1 MRNRLGLLLI
11 LLPMIASAAFV
22 LADSSER
29 AHRAPAPKKLETPP
43 PVSTTPATE
52 SSDDAHSQLPQPAPG
67 EVIGVPMFA

>member
-11 LLPMIASAAFV
+11 LLPMIASAAFL

-29 AHRAPAPKKLETPP
+29 ARPAPSPKKLETPSP
-43 PVSTTPATE
+43 ASTPTTE

>member
-11 LLPMIASAAFV
+11 LLPMISSAAFV

>member
-29 AHRAPAPKKLETPP
+29 AHPAPAPKKLEAPASTP
-43 PVSTTPATE
+43 TPTTE
-52 SSDDAHSQLPQPAPG
+52 SSDESRSQLPKHPPG
-67 EVIGVPMFA
+67 EVIGVPMLA

>member
-22 LADSSER
+22 LADASER
-29 AHRAPAPKKLETPP
+29 AHRAPAPKKLEA
-43 PVSTTPATE
+43 PASAPENE
-52 SSDDAHSQLPQPAPG
+52 SSDESRSQLPQHPPG

>member
-29 AHRAPAPKKLETPP
+29 AHPAPAPKKLETPA
-43 PVSTTPATE
+43 STPKNE
-52 SSDDAHSQLPQPAPG
+52 SSDESRSQLPTHSPG
-67 EVIGVPMFA
+67 EVIGVPMLA

>member
-29 AHRAPAPKKLETPP
+29 ARPAPAPKKLEA
-43 PVSTTPATE
+43 PAAAPKNE
-52 SSDDAHSQLPQPAPG
+52 SSDESRSQLPQHSPG
-67 EVIGVPMFA
+67 EVIGVPMLA